1 MFGQV
6 GIGLEDLEEIDRCQ
20 FVYYVTM
27 ERTLSDPDDWPRFRA
42 DLLEALASAFALDAV
57 CVNNDP
63 AVERE
68 RNCQRRAR
76 ALELLDDVRRR
87 HDPTRDWT
95 GFFDAL
101 WEGRGPLLEDG

>member
-1 MFGQV
+1 MFGQI
-6 GIGLEDLEEIDRCQ
+6 GISLDDLEEIDRSQ

-57 CVNNDP
+57 CVSNDS
-63 AVERE
+63 ALERA
-68 RNCQRRAR
+68 RNCQRRAC

-87 HDPTRDWT
+87 HDPARDWPS
-95 GFFDAL
+95 FFDAL
-101 WEGRGPLLEDG
+101 WDGRAVLLEDR